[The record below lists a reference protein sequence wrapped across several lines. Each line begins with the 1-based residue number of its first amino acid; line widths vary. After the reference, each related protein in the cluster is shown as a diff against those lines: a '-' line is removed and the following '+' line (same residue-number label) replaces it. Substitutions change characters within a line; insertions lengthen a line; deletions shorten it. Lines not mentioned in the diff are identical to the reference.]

1 MDSLEDI
8 KTEAVENVSEAKNV
22 LVEKAK
28 EAVDEIEFAGEKV
41 IEAVTPEQNVNW
53 EKAVLIGLGIFSIG
67 VVVIA
72 GISIYKGKD
81 DKKKKSMWIVKVK
94 SDGIFSEI
102 NQQKDLKPSHRPKY
116 IYATP
121 VRGYSDC
128 IILSLYL

>member
-1 MDSLEDI
+1 MLHSSLSNLQVMDSLEDI

-81 DKKKKSMWIVKVK
+81 NKKKKKRI
-94 SDGIFSEI
+94 
-102 NQQKDLKPSHRPKY
+102 
-116 IYATP
+116 
-121 VRGYSDC
+121 
-128 IILSLYL
+128 